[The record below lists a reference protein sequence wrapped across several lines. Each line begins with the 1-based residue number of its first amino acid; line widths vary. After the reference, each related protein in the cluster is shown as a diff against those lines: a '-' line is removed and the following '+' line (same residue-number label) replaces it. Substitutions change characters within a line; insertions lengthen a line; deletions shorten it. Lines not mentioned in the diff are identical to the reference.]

1 MSKYYLLII
10 VLATLIITWA
20 FALQSQGGRWLSQF
34 EKLNVNDKSILKKL
48 LLRRDNQD
56 YSLKI
61 YKVIPWAICLGLCCI
76 VLLIYILYAVFYAT
90 PFGNV
95 IGLILENRIVQMSS
109 VVWSL
114 IVFIYIGI
122 INML

>member
-1 MSKYYLLII
+1 M
-10 VLATLIITWA
+10 
-20 FALQSQGGRWLSQF
+20 SQF